1 MVYVIIEICFLGV
14 IQYFLKIIYIIIIM
28 QNKTMFFIILFID
41 KLLHIICNKGLNFVW
56 KYILLNLKI
65 YTV

>member
-1 MVYVIIEICFLGV
+1 
-14 IQYFLKIIYIIIIM
+14 M